1 MPQPLLRC
9 SRPLPRDKNACWPR
23 SDGIQLH
30 TRSGYLFDP
39 FPQGNGNRRARLYG
53 GFWEDRARFLA
64 EVAEDVIRVRGT

>member
-1 MPQPLLRC
+1 MPRGESDRRARC
-9 SRPLPRDKNACWPR
+9 
-23 SDGIQLH
+23 DGIQLH